1 MSSENLAA
9 VAAAPSS
16 PGAQLRRAR
25 EARGESVHEVAF
37 ALKLSPRQ
45 VDALERDDFDAL
57 PGMAFLRGF
66 MRNYARYVGL
76 DATPLLDAVQRM
88 AGQGSPDLSPIRNAD
103 GDLPSG
109 GSRRSGSFPAGL
121 VVLVLLVLLAV
132 GWYFDW
138 FRTGT
143 SPSAETVVEPA
154 PAFAPAPS
162 QAIEPQSA
170 IQMTPPQPA
179 AVDPAEDAPDQVP
192 SGTVAADGE
201 SATAAPDA
209 ATDAAVETTSA
220 GEAAAAPAV
229 DTAAALPAPVAAG
242 AAPAVTEA
250 LAATA
255 AGSGQLSFRFGA
267 DSWVEVRDASGTIL
281 HSGTNRAGSTRSVQ
295 GTAPF
300 TLVVGNAANVTLE
313 QDGKAV
319 DLAAHVR
326 GSVARLTLR

>member
-66 MRNYARYVGL
+66 MRNYARHVGL
-76 DATPLLDAVQRM
+76 DAAPLLDAVQRM

-192 SGTVAADGE
+192 SGTAAADGE

-209 ATDAAVETTSA
+209 ATDAAVETTPA
-220 GEAAAAPAV
+220 GEAAAAPAADSV
-229 DTAAALPAPVAAG
+229 AASPAALAAAP
-242 AAPAVTEA
+242 
-250 LAATA
+250 AATA

>member
-66 MRNYARYVGL
+66 MRNYARYIGL
-76 DATPLLDAVQRM
+76 DAAPLLDAVQRM

-192 SGTVAADGE
+192 SGTAAADGE

-209 ATDAAVETTSA
+209 ATDAAVETTPA
-220 GEAAAAPAV
+220 GEAAAAPAA
-229 DTAAALPAPVAAG
+229 DSVAASP
-242 AAPAVTEA
+242 AAPAA
-250 LAATA
+250 APAATA
-255 AGSGQLSFRFGA
+255 AGSGRLSFRFGA

>member
-16 PGAQLRRAR
+16 PGAQLRHAR

-76 DATPLLDAVQRM
+76 DAAPLLDAVQRM

>member
-66 MRNYARYVGL
+66 MRNYARHVGL
-76 DATPLLDAVQRM
+76 DAAPLLDAVQRM

-192 SGTVAADGE
+192 SGTAAADGE

-209 ATDAAVETTSA
+209 AMDAAVETTPA
-220 GEAAAAPAV
+220 GEAAAAPAA
-229 DTAAALPAPVAAG
+229 DSVAASP
-242 AAPAVTEA
+242 AAPAA
-250 LAATA
+250 APAATA

>member
-66 MRNYARYVGL
+66 MRNYARHVGL
-76 DATPLLDAVQRM
+76 DAAPLLDAVQRM

>member
-1 MSSENLAA
+1 MSSENLAG

-76 DATPLLDAVQRM
+76 DAPPLLDAVQRL
-88 AGQGSPDLSPIRNAD
+88 AGEGSPDLSPIRNAD
-103 GDLPSG
+103 GDLPAG
-109 GSRRSGSFPAGL
+109 GSRRRGSFPAGL
-121 VVLVLLVLLAV
+121 VVLVLMVLLAV

-143 SPSAETVVEPA
+143 SPSAETVLEPA

-162 QAIEPQSA
+162 QTIEPQSA
-170 IQMTPPQPA
+170 IHLTPPQPL
-179 AVDPAEDAPDQVP
+179 VVEPAEGAPGPVP
-192 SGTVAADGE
+192 SGDAVASEEAR
-201 SATAAPDA
+201 TAVPDT
-209 ATDAAVETTSA
+209 ATDTATDIAPA
-220 GEAAAAPAV
+220 DEAAAPPAA
-229 DTAAALPAPVAAG
+229 DTAAASPVSVAEAASPGAPD
-242 AAPAVTEA
+242 APAA
-250 LAATA
+250 SP

-281 HSGTNRAGSTRSVQ
+281 YSGTNRAGSTRSVQ

-313 QDGKAV
+313 QDGKPV

>member
-1 MSSENLAA
+1 MSSENLA
-9 VAAAPSS
+9 VMAAAPSS

-25 EARGESVHEVAF
+25 EARGESVHEVAY

-66 MRNYARYVGL
+66 MRNYARHVGL
-76 DATPLLDAVQRM
+76 DAAPLLDAVQRL
-88 AGQGSPDLSPIRNAD
+88 AGPGSPDLSPIRNAD

-121 VVLVLLVLLAV
+121 VVLVLLVMLTV

-143 SPSAETVVEPA
+143 ATTSETVLEPA

-162 QAIEPQSA
+162 QSITSQST
-170 IQMTPPQPA
+170 IQLTPPQPLAVEPAAAAPGALQSGAAPANGEAGAAAADNQPA
-179 AVDPAEDAPDQVP
+179 AVA
-192 SGTVAADGE
+192 VAAGE
-201 SATAAPDA
+201 ATAAP
-209 ATDAAVETTSA
+209 ATDAAVSSPAPLAE
-220 GEAAAAPAV
+220 AAAPAV
-229 DTAAALPAPVAAG
+229 TDAPA
-242 AAPAVTEA
+242 AAPA
-250 LAATA
+250 
-255 AGSGQLSFRFGA
+255 GNGQLSFRFGA

-313 QDGKAV
+313 QDGKPV